1 MVCVQQLANAMD
13 LDWALVQ
20 FLGWFQYL
28 RWTACYRKGFS
39 PGAWSLL
46 ADGLKSHNLP
56 AEASARASLQKL
68 WEATGAELLF
78 AGRLT
83 GQQAED
89 GRPRPD
95 FSVHLRWQLPK
106 PFPAVTFDDKPLL
119 LHPSLQQ
126 SRHWKLQMHKQQ
138 GAAYMRRS
146 ARLAAD
152 SCLEGFSALCFF
164 CWVVRSRSSG
174 RYGFWRLV
182 AHTVSLV
189 RCQWVW
195 LMPDRKRELTTD
207 RWWDYILFSWL
218 CQQELSKLKWFANIL
233 VNVVV
238 CVSLF

>member
-46 ADGLKSHNLP
+46 ADGMKSHNLP
-56 AEASARASLQKL
+56 PEASARASLQKL

-78 AGRLT
+78 AARLT

-106 PFPAVTFDDKPLL
+106 PFPAVTFDDRPLL
-119 LHPSLQQ
+119 LHPSLQHLLPTLEASDAQ
-126 SRHWKLQMHKQQ
+126 AT
-138 GAAYMRRS
+138 GC
-146 ARLAAD
+146 RLHAPQRTP
-152 SCLEGFSALCFF
+152 G
-164 CWVVRSRSSG
+164 G
-174 RYGFWRLV
+174 RLV
-182 AHTVSLV
+182 PGRVLSAVLFLLVCWKSTFRKIWLLATCGPHCQFGQMPVSL
-189 RCQWVW
+189 
-195 LMPDRKRELTTD
+195 TD
-207 RWWDYILFSWL
+207 AR
-218 CQQELSKLKWFANIL
+218 QEARAN
-233 VNVVV
+233 N
-238 CVSLF
+238 